1 MPLLWLPLLVASLWN
16 VAGLVAVVRTTRRRA
31 PAGLRAPAVSVLKP
45 LCGCD
50 ADLSG
55 NLESFFQQ
63 DHPDFEL
70 VFGAVDE
77 NDPALPV
84 ARALAARYPNV
95 RCRVVT
101 HPGGKALNPK
111 IDNLMGLLPEARHD
125 LLLVSDSNVRAPVHM
140 LQEMAVLYATERA
153 GLVTHLFAGV
163 GENSLGAALE
173 NVELCGFTAAGVAL
187 PTALGDALVVGKSM
201 LFSRQ
206 RLEEL
211 GGFERLADV
220 LAEDFVLGKTFAHAG
235 ARVIVAPTVLSNVT
249 RDMSLRGMAA
259 RHLRWSMLRFR
270 LRPVAAALEPLTS
283 PLALLPLA
291 WWLMGPWAL
300 LWAST
305 LLALRDGGGW
315 LALRGRKRWYL
326 PLVLSPLRE
335 LTALVVWAIAPIKQH
350 VSWRG
355 KRYRLGAGTLLYPE
369 NAPQHASGEPTS
381 AAPPADAK
389 STFSAR
395 QS

>member
-1 MPLLWLPLLVASLWN
+1 MPLLWLPLLIASLWN
-16 VAGLVAVVRTTRRRA
+16 VAGLAAVVRTTRRRV
-31 PAGLRAPAVSVLKP
+31 PAAVSTPAVSVLKP

-50 ADLSG
+50 ADLAA
-55 NLESFFQQ
+55 NLESFFRQ

-70 VFGAVDE
+70 VFGAVDAS
-77 NDPALPV
+77 DPALPV
-84 ARALAARYPNV
+84 ARALAARYPRV
-95 RCRVVT
+95 RCQIVT
-101 HPGGKALNPK
+101 HPGGRALNPK
-111 IDNLMGLLPEARHD
+111 IDNLMGLLPAARHD

-140 LQEMAVLYATERA
+140 LREAASLYATERA

-206 RLEEL
+206 RLDEL

-291 WWLMGPWAL
+291 WWLMGPWSL
-300 LWAST
+300 LWASA

-326 PLVLSPLRE
+326 PLMLGPLRE
-335 LTALVVWAIAPIKQH
+335 LTALLVWAVAPIKQH

-369 NAPQHASGEPTS
+369 NQKEATS
-381 AAPPADAK
+381 AATPGETPPAKGK
-389 STFSAR
+389 SSFSER
-395 QS
+395 PG